1 MFAAQTR
8 DLSHIELARSD
19 NISSSS
25 KARTYRV
32 GEAHISTE
40 IKARARIRGE
50 NPFILALS
58 VCVGVPRSE
67 IWLWFVPCRGWR
79 PRHPVNQRIAPNV
92 IRASGVVSR
101 LWLCLKVSAKIIL
114 HWAWQIKSRNR
125 RFLSVGVLSTVEQ
138 KSAITTKIKRGKA

>member
-40 IKARARIRGE
+40 RKTRARIRGE
-50 NPFILALS
+50 NPSILALS

-92 IRASGVVSR
+92 IRASGMESTAGCIIIVSP
-101 LWLCLKVSAKIIL
+101 
-114 HWAWQIKSRNR
+114 
-125 RFLSVGVLSTVEQ
+125 
-138 KSAITTKIKRGKA
+138 